1 MLQDKTMMG
10 KWGLKGMDSFEQKNV
25 ARKEDA
31 TLRAN
36 SVEQ

>member
-1 MLQDKTMMG
+1 MG

-31 TLRAN
+31 ALRD
-36 SVEQ
+36 SVR